1 MIFIHPINYLQET
14 KSLTNSCQSDLELNI
29 LYDKFFNYTSNSLVR
44 QAWLS
49 NYTTNIS
56 YLKESQKLLQNT
68 TSVPI
73 INTNKVKSLWN
84 QMISN
89 KGFKEKYE
97 FITFDYFEQVNRSE
111 LFMQVI
117 AMYTL
122 TSPILSLSLPILLLF
137 APFFILN
144 LQGKSI
150 TLLEYTNML
159 KKLFRYMPIGQIFE
173 ISSLSWDKRIFAV
186 ISVIFYFLQIYQN
199 SVTCYKFYRN
209 TTEIYT
215 TLKTFENYFEES
227 INTITIFNETCVNY
241 NTYEKFTEQLSSVK
255 NKLQELKN
263 DFSKILPGTFIHMGK
278 KLKYFY
284 EIYSSKDYAEVLE
297 YTFNF
302 HEYINDL
309 HIINENSALH
319 QCKFSEKKCSLKNSY
334 YGPLWNSKPISNSYS
349 LNTNMMISGPN
360 ASGKT
365 TLLKSTLFNLIL
377 SQQIGKGFYTKATI
391 KPYDYFHCYINIP
404 DTCERD
410 SLFQAEVRRCKD
422 ILDVFNKHPNS
433 NHFCIFDELFSG
445 TNPYEAVAS
454 AQAYLLYLHKHSNI
468 KYLLT
473 THYVDLCKYLDLNK
487 EITNYTMEKPYHLQ
501 KGISTIKG
509 GIKILE
515 EQDFP
520 DEIISSAK
528 NYISLN

>member
-1 MIFIHPINYLQET
+1 MSFIHPINYLSET
-14 KSLTNSCQSDLELNI
+14 KSLTENCQTDLELNI
-29 LYDKFFNYTSNSLVR
+29 LYDKFLNYTSNSLVR
-44 QAWLS
+44 KAWLS
-49 NYTTNIS
+49 NYTTNIT
-56 YLKESQKLLQNT
+56 YLKDSQQLLKNT
-68 TSVPI
+68 ELLPI
-73 INTNKVKSLWN
+73 INTDKVKSLWN
-84 QMISN
+84 KMTSN

-97 FITFDYFEQVNRSE
+97 FITFDFFEHFNRLE
-111 LFMQVI
+111 LFMQAI

-137 APFFILN
+137 APFFILK
-144 LQGKSI
+144 LQGKSL
-150 TLLEYTNML
+150 TLIEYSHML

-186 ISVIFYFLQIYQN
+186 ISIIFYFLQIYQN
-199 SVTCYKFYRN
+199 SMTCYKFYNN

-215 TLKTFENYFEES
+215 TLKEFENYFDETIHS
-227 INTITIFNETCVNY
+227 IIIFNEHSSNY
-241 NTYEKFTEQLSSVK
+241 NTYEKFTDQLLIIK
-255 NKLQELKN
+255 NKLQEIKN
-263 DFSKILPGTFIHMGK
+263 EFSKILPGTFIHMGK

-297 YTFNF
+297 YTFHF

-309 HIINENSALH
+309 NIISENTALH
-319 QCKFSEKKCSLKNSY
+319 QCKFSESKCSFKNSY
-334 YGPLWNSKPISNSYS
+334 YGPLWNQTPISNSYS
-349 LNTNMMISGPN
+349 LNTNMIISGPN

-377 SQQIGKGFYTKATI
+377 SQQIGKGFYKKATI
-391 KPYDYFHCYINIP
+391 TPYDYFHCYINIP

-422 ILDVFNKHPNS
+422 ILDMFSKYPNS

-454 AQAYLLYLHKHSNI
+454 AQAYLLYLHKHSHI
-468 KYLLT
+468 RYLLT
-473 THYVDLCKYLDLNK
+473 THYVDLCKYVDSNK
-487 EITNYTMEKPYHLQ
+487 EITNYTMENPYHLQ

-515 EQDFP
+515 DQHFP
-520 DEIISSAK
+520 NEIISSAK